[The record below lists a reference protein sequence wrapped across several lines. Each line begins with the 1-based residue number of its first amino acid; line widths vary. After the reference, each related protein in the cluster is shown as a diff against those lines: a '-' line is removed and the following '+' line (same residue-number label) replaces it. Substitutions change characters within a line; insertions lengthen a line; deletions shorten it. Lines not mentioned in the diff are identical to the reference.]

1 MRTLLQDIR
10 YGARMVRKH
19 PGFASVIVLTLALAI
34 GANTVIFSFTNVL
47 LIRPLPIKDQ
57 DTLGWIFTLDPQR
70 GTDRGA
76 NSLPDYL
83 DYRDS
88 LKSFQSLALT
98 SQSTVTMSG
107 RGDAARLTANRVTA
121 NLFDIWGLSCVAGRG
136 LSTGDDAPGAPAV
149 VVLSHRFWTRQFGG
163 DRSIVGQA
171 LTLNGRPHT
180 VVGIVSAAIEF
191 GNLSDIDVWMPLTI
205 DAGAPRDRRI
215 YRINGRLAPGVTI
228 PQADAEVRE
237 VSRRLERDH
246 PDTNR
251 GWLARVASTRE
262 SIASPNTWVVLA
274 LLMTVVGFVLLI
286 ACANIANLVLAR
298 ATGRR
303 RELAVRTALG
313 ASRRRVIRQ
322 LVTEAIMLG
331 VLGGA
336 LGLLF
341 AHLGLVAIRA
351 AAYEPFFQLVTIDRN
366 VLLFTGALAFAAPLL
381 FSVIPAIQASRADVN
396 ESLKE
401 STARAG
407 GGVTGRRSRSLLV
420 VSQLSLAMALLIV
433 SALLVRSMI
442 DLARAP
448 LGFNPDG
455 LLTLQLEVPEWRY
468 KTDASILDYY
478 DRLLERIRALPGVR
492 AVAATDRIPVLGGEN
507 ASTLDI
513 DGYTPARPEERP
525 WAVTSAATE
534 AFFAAAGIPIV
545 AGRAFTRQDHAAALP
560 VAVVNENL
568 ARRYWG
574 DPQRALGRRVTL
586 AGAGPQPR
594 TFHVVGV
601 SGDVTQPDLTGVSPH
616 LYLHA
621 LQQPKRAMGLLV
633 RADDPEA
640 LMGPVRAEVRAAD
653 IDVAVFRLRTA
664 AGAVRDEL
672 SSTNI
677 LIGMFVSFAVLALV
691 LAAAGLYAVISYSVS
706 QRVQEIG
713 IRMALGA
720 VPRDIRRLVARE
732 TIVLVVIGSVLGLA
746 GGVAL
751 ARAASSVLFTV
762 SPTDPVTYAGVAVTL
777 VLTAMVA
784 AYAPVRRATR
794 IDPLTALRTE

>member
-1 MRTLLQDIR
+1 
-10 YGARMVRKH
+10 
-19 PGFASVIVLTLALAI
+19 
-34 GANTVIFSFTNVL
+34 
-47 LIRPLPIKDQ
+47 
-57 DTLGWIFTLDPQR
+57 
-70 GTDRGA
+70 
-76 NSLPDYL
+76 
-83 DYRDS
+83 
-88 LKSFQSLALT
+88 
-98 SQSTVTMSG
+98 
-107 RGDAARLTANRVTA
+107 
-121 NLFDIWGLSCVAGRG
+121 
-136 LSTGDDAPGAPAV
+136 
-149 VVLSHRFWTRQFGG
+149 
-163 DRSIVGQA
+163 
-171 LTLNGRPHT
+171 
-180 VVGIVSAAIEF
+180 
-191 GNLSDIDVWMPLTI
+191 
-205 DAGAPRDRRI
+205 
-215 YRINGRLAPGVTI
+215 
-228 PQADAEVRE
+228 
-237 VSRRLERDH
+237 
-246 PDTNR
+246 
-251 GWLARVASTRE
+251 
-262 SIASPNTWVVLA
+262 
-274 LLMTVVGFVLLI
+274 
-286 ACANIANLVLAR
+286 
-298 ATGRR
+298 
-303 RELAVRTALG
+303 
-313 ASRRRVIRQ
+313 
-322 LVTEAIMLG
+322 
-331 VLGGA
+331 
-336 LGLLF
+336 
-341 AHLGLVAIRA
+341 
-351 AAYEPFFQLVTIDRN
+351 
-366 VLLFTGALAFAAPLL
+366 
-381 FSVIPAIQASRADVN
+381 
-396 ESLKE
+396 
-401 STARAG
+401 
-407 GGVTGRRSRSLLV
+407 
-420 VSQLSLAMALLIV
+420 
-433 SALLVRSMI
+433 
-442 DLARAP
+442 
-448 LGFNPDG
+448 
-455 LLTLQLEVPEWRY
+455 
-468 KTDASILDYY
+468 
-478 DRLLERIRALPGVR
+478 
-492 AVAATDRIPVLGGEN
+492 
-507 ASTLDI
+507 
-513 DGYTPARPEERP
+513 
-525 WAVTSAATE
+525 VTSAATE

-664 AGAVRDEL
+664 AEAVRDEL